1 MAVTEQ
7 PPLEFYP
14 QEPIPKPH
22 WSPDEVLRHVEYLD
36 PDQTLQPPLDQ
47 TELGVLTK
55 LVNRTGRGDF
65 ESVNTTEFNLRY
77 DITQAADRQR
87 TGQAVTERH
96 LALNAIFRHLD
107 YTQSILVDNRHKP
120 RGTNSAVQA

>member
-1 MAVTEQ
+1 MPV
-7 PPLEFYP
+7 
-14 QEPIPKPH
+14 PKPH

-65 ESVNTTEFNLRY
+65 ESVNTTEFNLRF

-87 TGQAVTERH
+87 SGQPVEERH
-96 LALNAIFRHLD
+96 LVLNAIFRHLD

-120 RGTNSAVQA
+120 RGASSTVQA